1 VAQNEFGYT
10 KKDEKDEENEQPIIE
25 NQTRIEDKL
34 YQYE

>member
-1 VAQNEFGYT
+1 MDQNEFGYT
-10 KKDEKDEENEQPIIE
+10 KKDEENEQPIIE